1 MKFLRLLTFAVAGA
15 FLLLLLVGF
24 DNALALL
31 RSRVALFLAI
41 APLFVL
47 FVWLVYKAF
56 QPRDRFSDRA
66 DRAKKVDQT
75 R

>member
-1 MKFLRLLTFAVAGA
+1 MLVVAGA

-24 DNALALL
+24 DNVLALL

-56 QPRDRFSDRA
+56 QPHRLA
-66 DRAKKVDQT
+66 DPTPREKKVNQT